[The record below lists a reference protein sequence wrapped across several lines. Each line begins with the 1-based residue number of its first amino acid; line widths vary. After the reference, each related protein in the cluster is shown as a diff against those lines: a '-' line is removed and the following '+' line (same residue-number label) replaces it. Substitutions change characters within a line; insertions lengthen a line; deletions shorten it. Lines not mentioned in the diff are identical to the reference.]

1 MERTITHSCGHTQK
15 HEVAGFFAADAD
27 REARRL
33 ERQRCGACYRER
45 REAKSAGDQAAL
57 AGIDLPALAGSDK
70 QVSWA
75 TTIRVERL
83 AALLRKDP
91 EAVQRFAAIA
101 EAKWWIDHRSADLAT
116 ITLQVG
122 LRQ

>member
-1 MERTITHSCGHTQK
+1 MEREITHSCGYTQK

-33 ERQRCGACYRER
+33 ERQRCGSCYRER
-45 REAKSAGDQAAL
+45 REAKTAGDQAAL

-75 TTIRVERL
+75 TTIRVERP

-101 EAKWWIDHRSADLAT
+101 EAKWWIDHRSADLAA
-116 ITLQVG
+116 IALQVP

>member
-1 MERTITHSCGHTQK
+1 MEREITHSCGHTQK

-33 ERQRCGACYRER
+33 ERQRCGSCYRGR
-45 REAKSAGDQAAL
+45 KEANAAADQAAL
-57 AGIDLPALAGSDK
+57 AGVDLSTLAGSDK

-75 TTIRVERL
+75 TAVRAERL

-91 EAVQRFAAIA
+91 SAVRRFATIA
-101 EAKWWIDHRSADLAT
+101 EAKWWIDHRSADLTT
-116 ITLQVG
+116 ITLQGAVP
-122 LRQ
+122 L